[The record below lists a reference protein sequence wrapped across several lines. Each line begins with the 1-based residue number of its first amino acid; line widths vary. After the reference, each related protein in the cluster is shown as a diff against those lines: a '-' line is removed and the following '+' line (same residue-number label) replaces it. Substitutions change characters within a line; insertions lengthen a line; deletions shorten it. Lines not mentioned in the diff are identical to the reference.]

1 MKGKVKLRQDQAISD
16 NMTPTLGRKYSD
28 LNKAGKNSCKRDKKQ
43 WIETKCQEAEHAAAK
58 SYARSIYKIV
68 RDLTGS
74 RPNTSIPVKILRQEQ
89 SFFLKRNKMLDG
101 RTF

>member
-1 MKGKVKLRQDQAISD
+1 MRQDQAVSD
-16 NMTPTLGRKYSD
+16 NMTPALGRKYND
-28 LNKAGKNSCKRDKKQ
+28 LNKAGKNNCKRDKKQ

-58 SYARSIYKIV
+58 SYARSLYKIA